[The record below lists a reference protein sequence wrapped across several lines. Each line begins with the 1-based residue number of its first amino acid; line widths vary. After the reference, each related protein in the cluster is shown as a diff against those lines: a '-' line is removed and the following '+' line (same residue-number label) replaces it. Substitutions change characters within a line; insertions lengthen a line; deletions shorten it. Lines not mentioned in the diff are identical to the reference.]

1 VSRPKIRAARRSES
15 RLRTGL
21 AILSPVTLIFL
32 LLTSGC
38 GGSDTPAA
46 TAPVI
51 AVTVR
56 AVSASQDS
64 NAGVYT
70 ATFKPGQEVAVAFKA
85 SGYVD
90 SIKQVLGADGRMR
103 DIQGG
108 DFVEAHD
115 QLASIKCDVYQA
127 QLNQISSALAGAK
140 AELVRA
146 HGDFNRDS
154 QLMEVKVLSR
164 ATYDSAVQQFQSA
177 KSAVQQQEAAL
188 REAEINFGYCKL
200 ASPIDGTVLDRRIE
214 IGSLAQQN
222 TVAFQV
228 ADTSEMKAVFGV
240 SDIAVAQL
248 RPGQS
253 QTLHSDALS
262 AALVRGKITRIAPNA
277 DPTTRVFDVEVTV
290 PNRDGKLRT
299 GMIASLQIAESQ
311 PRSVERATLPLN
323 SIVRPPGRLESYGVF
338 VVQQS
343 SGKTIARLRDVQ
355 LGEIIGNEVAVLS
368 GVKSGELVVLRG
380 ATMLS
385 DRSEVRVIP

>member
-1 VSRPKIRAARRSES
+1 MSGAKVDPGRRSES
-15 RLRTGL
+15 GRRTHF
-21 AILSPVTLIFL
+21 AILGSVAL
-32 LLTSGC
+32 LLLLITGC

-46 TAPVI
+46 TAPVV

-56 AVSASQDS
+56 AVAASQDS

-70 ATFKPGQEVAVAFKA
+70 ATFKPGQEVEVAFKA

-90 SIKQVLGADGRMR
+90 SIKQMMGADGRMR
-103 DIQGG
+103 DLQGG
-108 DFVEAHD
+108 DFVKEHD
-115 QLASIKCDVYQA
+115 QLASIRCDVYQA
-127 QLNQISSALAGAK
+127 QLNQASSALAGAQ

-146 HGDFNRDS
+146 QNDFERNS
-154 QLMEVKVLSR
+154 QLMSVHVVAR
-164 ATYDSAVQQFQSA
+164 ANYDSAVQQFQSA
-177 KSAVQQQEAAL
+177 KSSVQHQEAAL

-214 IGSLAQQN
+214 IGSLAQPN
-222 TVAFQV
+222 TVAFKV

-253 QTLHSDALS
+253 QILHSDAL
-262 AALVRGKITRIAPNA
+262 AAVLVQGTITRIAPNA

-290 PNRDGKLRT
+290 PNRDGKLRS
-299 GMIASLQIAESQ
+299 GMIASLQIAEGQ
-311 PRSVERATLPLN
+311 PQTAQRATLPLN
-323 SIVRPPGRLESYGVF
+323 SIVRPPGRRDAYGVF
-338 VVQQS
+338 VVQQNA
-343 SGKTIARLRDVQ
+343 GKSVARLRDVE
-355 LGEIIGNEVAVLS
+355 LGEIVGNEVAVLS
-368 GVKSGELVVLRG
+368 GVKSGELVVMRG